1 MFLGTFALKL
11 DEKGRFFLPPKF
23 RDAFKDGLVV
33 TRSQDRCL
41 SVFTTEAF
49 EARAKE
55 ALSAADTRAAA
66 RSYQRMLASGAS
78 DDVPDKQGRVSIPQI
93 LRDYAALERDIVVS
107 GALDRLEVWNPEAF
121 DRYTTENEPNFAEL
135 DAVIFTTD

>member
-41 SVFTTEAF
+41 AVFTTGAF
-49 EARAKE
+49 EARAKT

-66 RSYQRMLASGAS
+66 RNYQRMLASGAS

-93 LRDYAALERDIVVS
+93 LRNYASLDRDIVVS
-107 GALDRLEVWNPEAF
+107 GALDRLEVWQPEAF
-121 DRYTTENEPNFAEL
+121 ERYTTENEPSFAKADE
-135 DAVIFTTD
+135 VIFPQE